1 VSDTRAL
8 PRNATRI
15 HVNLPTAI
23 DVEGSVIRA
32 VRYAIGDQKAEVSIR
47 LVDGEG
53 DFVIV
58 VKQPAATWWAHM
70 PDSLAERLG
79 DFDGSFVL
87 RWHDDEPPA
96 EVEE

>member
-1 VSDTRAL
+1 MSATIML

-15 HVNLPTAI
+15 RVSLPSQN
-23 DVEGSVIRA
+23 DVEREIESA
-32 VRYAIGDQKAEVSIR
+32 VRHGIGDQKAEVSIR

-53 DFVIV
+53 EFVIV
-58 VKQPAATWWAHM
+58 VRQAHGTWWAEM
-70 PDSLAERLG
+70 PDTLAEWLG
-79 DFDGSFVL
+79 EREGSFTL